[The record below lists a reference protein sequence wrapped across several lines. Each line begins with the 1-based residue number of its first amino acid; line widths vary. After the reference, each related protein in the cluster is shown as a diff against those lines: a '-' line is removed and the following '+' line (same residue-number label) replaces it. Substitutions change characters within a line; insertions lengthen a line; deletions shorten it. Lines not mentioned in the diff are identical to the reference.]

1 MNVLKRGVDTLELC
15 LTTKE
20 LGGIGQSLNECC
32 NGFGVKDFE
41 ATIGAG
47 EKVLQAMLDQIG
59 LMYRAPIGHEG

>member
-1 MNVLKRGVDTLELC
+1 MIILKRGVDSLELN
-15 LTTKE
+15 LTTDE
-20 LGGIGQSLNECC
+20 LGWIGQSLNECC

-47 EKVLQAMLDQIG
+47 EEVLQAMLDQVG